1 MNETRIEEGVL
12 MKQQRGRKKNNRRIQ
27 LADTMF
33 DVISTFDKTYGK
45 PDERKNETPGQL
57 SRAVHR
63 LCGVAQPV
71 TNHERKEKE

>member
-1 MNETRIEEGVL
+1 
-12 MKQQRGRKKNNRRIQ
+12 MKQQQGRKKNNRSIQ
-27 LADTMF
+27 LANTMF

-57 SRAVHR
+57 RRAVHR
-63 LCGVAQPV
+63 LCGMDAQPV